1 MGELTANPPCRAA
14 GMYKR
19 LPVLVALFAASG
31 CAALIY
37 EIVWFQLLELVIGS
51 SAVSLGVLLGTF
63 MGGMCLGSL
72 LLPHV
77 VPVRRH
83 PLRVYALLELG
94 IACLAV
100 LVLNAVPNA
109 GRFYAAAIGYGLPGL
124 LVRGVICALCL
135 LAPTLLMGASLPA
148 VARWVEAEPRGV
160 AWLGLLYGGNT
171 AGAVAGCLLAGF
183 YLLRLYDMATATYA
197 AAALN
202 LAVALVSLALAAA
215 TPYSGSRADT
225 TPVTRASSS
234 TPYGVYIAIGL
245 SGFGALGAEV
255 VWTRLLSLMLG
266 ATVYTFSLILAA
278 FLTGLAIGS
287 SAGSLAARTAARPR
301 LALGACQVLLA
312 AAVAWAAYSIA
323 VTLPYLPIS
332 SALATRPWITFQLDL
347 MRCLWAVLPAACLWG
362 ASFPLAL
369 AAAALPGQDPGRL
382 AGRVYAANTIGAI
395 TGALAVSLVLIP
407 WAGTQQ
413 SERAIIALAGLAALA
428 ACPPL
433 ARPFRA
439 GLPASAGV
447 AAFTLVLAAGVAP
460 LPWEVVAYGRHSL
473 NMRGFARPLYVG
485 EGMNS
490 SVAVSELSDGTRQFH
505 VSGKVEA
512 SGDLQDMRMQRML
525 GHLPELVHSGP
536 RSVLVVGCGAG
547 VTAGSFA
554 VDPGVE
560 SIVICEIEPLVPKV
574 VARYFARENH
584 DVLRDR
590 RTRVVYDDARHYIL
604 TTRERFDIITS
615 DPIHPWVK
623 GAATLYSREY
633 FELARQ
639 RLNPGGIVAQ
649 WVPLYESTLDTVK
662 SEIATFAAVFP
673 GATLWSNNMN
683 GPGYDLVLLG
693 TPGQAA
699 IDVDALE
706 QRLALADQ
714 AGVAAS
720 LRQVRFASATG
731 LLATYAGDAKGLR
744 SWLRGAQISEDRN
757 LRLEYLAGMGLND
770 SGAEFIYD
778 EMLRH
783 RRYPDGLFVAS
794 PSNQQA
800 LRKALGY

>member
-1 MGELTANPPCRAA
+1 
-14 GMYKR
+14 
-19 LPVLVALFAASG
+19 
-31 CAALIY
+31 
-37 EIVWFQLLELVIGS
+37 
-51 SAVSLGVLLGTF
+51 
-63 MGGMCLGSL
+63 
-72 LLPHV
+72 
-77 VPVRRH
+77 
-83 PLRVYALLELG
+83 
-94 IACLAV
+94 
-100 LVLNAVPNA
+100 
-109 GRFYAAAIGYGLPGL
+109 
-124 LVRGVICALCL
+124 
-135 LAPTLLMGASLPA
+135 
-148 VARWVEAEPRGV
+148 
-160 AWLGLLYGGNT
+160 
-171 AGAVAGCLLAGF
+171 
-183 YLLRLYDMATATYA
+183 
-197 AAALN
+197 
-202 LAVALVSLALAAA
+202 
-215 TPYSGSRADT
+215 
-225 TPVTRASSS
+225 
-234 TPYGVYIAIGL
+234 
-245 SGFGALGAEV
+245 
-255 VWTRLLSLMLG
+255 
-266 ATVYTFSLILAA
+266 
-278 FLTGLAIGS
+278 
-287 SAGSLAARTAARPR
+287 
-301 LALGACQVLLA
+301 
-312 AAVAWAAYSIA
+312 
-323 VTLPYLPIS
+323 
-332 SALATRPWITFQLDL
+332 
-347 MRCLWAVLPAACLWG
+347 
-362 ASFPLAL
+362 
-369 AAAALPGQDPGRL
+369 
-382 AGRVYAANTIGAI
+382 
-395 TGALAVSLVLIP
+395 
-407 WAGTQQ
+407 
-413 SERAIIALAGLAALA
+413 
-428 ACPPL
+428 
-433 ARPFRA
+433 
-439 GLPASAGV
+439 
-447 AAFTLVLAAGVAP
+447 
-460 LPWEVVAYGRHSL
+460 
-473 NMRGFARPLYVG
+473 
-485 EGMNS
+485 
-490 SVAVSELSDGTRQFH
+490 LSDGTRQFH